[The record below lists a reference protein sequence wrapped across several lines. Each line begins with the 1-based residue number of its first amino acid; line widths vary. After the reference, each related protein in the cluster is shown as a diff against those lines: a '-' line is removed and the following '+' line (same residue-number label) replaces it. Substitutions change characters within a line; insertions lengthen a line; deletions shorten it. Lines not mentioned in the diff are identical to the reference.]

1 MVQKRTIRLELVESQ
16 KQKPQNA
23 PEQEKKPR
31 LRVYPGKGKKL
42 LIVALCG
49 SLGACSG
56 TALNGDQFRLSGTP
70 EGIEAFSDMMI
81 GQATEAKNPEEMK
94 SPYWQNR
101 DQKLILR
108 LKNRGQK

>member
-1 MVQKRTIRLELVESQ
+1 MVQKRKLVIEVIRS
-16 KQKPQNA
+16 KPTNKPQR
-23 PEQEKKPR
+23 EKKQGS
-31 LRVYPGKGKKL
+31 RVLHIPGKKL
-42 LIVALCG
+42 LVVALCG

-81 GQATEAKNPEEMK
+81 GQATEAKNPQEMK

-108 LKNRGQK
+108 FKNRGQK